1 MARTAALPSPS
12 AKRAAIAVG
21 VVAVAVGAA
30 GCPGS
35 ADEREDG
42 PDGAALYART
52 CALCHGARGEG
63 YAADAA
69 PQLAN
74 AELLATASD
83 AFLARAI
90 ARGRPGT
97 TMSAWDRA
105 HGGPFS
111 DRDVDALVAFIRS
124 WQSKP
129 SVDVSGVRVSGDAA
143 RAEPAYAEQC
153 AGCHG
158 AAGAG
163 GKYVNIANAEF
174 LASASDGYLEYAIA
188 HGRPGTPMRGYADAL
203 PAQTIDDLVT
213 LVRSWQRP
221 PPPGDVPYPG
231 TVGPIVLNPT
241 GPDPGFVLGQRYT
254 PADVVNA
261 ALARG
266 AAMAFIDARAPSDY
280 VAGHIAGATN
290 VPFYEIALY
299 RDSLPRDSWIVAYC
313 ACPHAES
320 GVVAD
325 DLLSHGFTKVTIL
338 DEGFFVWRD
347 RGYPVHTGAAP

>member
-1 MARTAALPSPS
+1 MRRAVLFSLVVATAG
-12 AKRAAIAVG
+12 AVG
-21 VVAVAVGAA
+21 
-30 GCPGS
+30 CP
-35 ADEREDG
+35 APAEDG
-42 PDGAALYART
+42 EAPPDGGALYARM

-63 YAADAA
+63 YTADAA

-83 AFLARAI
+83 AFLAHAI

-105 HGGPFS
+105 HGGPLS
-111 DRDVDALVAFIRS
+111 DRDIDAIVAFMRT
-124 WQSKP
+124 WQTKP
-129 SVDVSGVRVSGDAA
+129 SIDVSQVQVSGDAA
-143 RAEPAYAEQC
+143 RAEPVYAERC

-163 GKYVNIANAEF
+163 GPYVHVANPEL
-174 LASASDGYLEYAIA
+174 LASASDGYLRHAIA
-188 HGRPGTPMRGYADAL
+188 SGRPGTPMQAYAEAL
-203 PAQTIDDLVT
+203 PAQTIDDLVA
-213 LVRSWQRP
+213 LIRSWQRP

-231 TVGPIVLNPT
+231 TVGPIILNPT
-241 GPDPGFVLGQRYT
+241 GPDPGFVVGRRFT
-254 PADVVNA
+254 PADEVNA

-266 AAMAFIDARAPSDY
+266 AAMGFIDARAPSDY
-280 VAGHIAGATN
+280 VAGHVAGATN
-290 VPFYEIALY
+290 VPFYEVALY
-299 RDSLPRDSWIVAYC
+299 RESLPRDQWLVAYC

-347 RGYPVHTGAAP
+347 RGYPVRTGASP